1 MEIKPYRMWKE
12 KWKMRYVAG
21 CLLDFL
27 EVGLVIALLTT
38 NEPITAIKCGFGVII
53 LILLR
58 E

>member
-1 MEIKPYRMWKE
+1 MDDANGTKE
-12 KWKMRYVAG
+12 ERFDMRYLAG

-38 NEPITAIKCGFGVII
+38 NEPLTAIKCGFGVII
-53 LILLR
+53 ILMLR

>member
-1 MEIKPYRMWKE
+1 
-12 KWKMRYVAG
+12 MRYIAG

-38 NEPITAIKCGFGVII
+38 NEPLTVIKCGFGVII
-53 LILLR
+53 ILMLR

>member
-1 MEIKPYRMWKE
+1 MDDVNGTKE
-12 KWKMRYVAG
+12 ERFDMRHLAG

-38 NEPITAIKCGFGVII
+38 NEPLTAIKCGFGVII
-53 LILLR
+53 ILMLR

>member
-1 MEIKPYRMWKE
+1 
-12 KWKMRYVAG
+12 MRYIAG

-38 NEPITAIKCGFGVII
+38 NEPLTAIKCGFGVII

-58 E
+58 YENKDC

>member
-1 MEIKPYRMWKE
+1 MDDANGTKE
-12 KWKMRYVAG
+12 ERFDMRHLAG

-38 NEPITAIKCGFGVII
+38 NEPLTAIKCGFVAIII
-53 LILLR
+53 LMLR

>member
-1 MEIKPYRMWKE
+1 MDYVNGTKE
-12 KWKMRYVAG
+12 ERFDMRYLAG

-38 NEPITAIKCGFGVII
+38 NEPLTAIKCGFGVII